1 MVKGG
6 GHREMASDVGPC
18 VDRHTVRHPPDRLFV
33 RTTHPPDDDTSKQ
46 GTRAKETEE
55 DTTQRENENPQEIY
69 QRTPIRRIRT
79 PAIAPPVTERRT
91 HRTTTIDT
99 RNTVPCNPHIDAR

>member
-55 DTTQRENENPQEIY
+55 DTTQREREPTRDISAHAHTENPHPRD
-69 QRTPIRRIRT
+69 RTASYGKAYT
-79 PAIAPPVTERRT
+79 P
-91 HRTTTIDT
+91 
-99 RNTVPCNPHIDAR
+99 NYYY